1 MKNQYILASAALA
14 ALALSACEDM
24 DTTPNGGWVTEEQK
38 KEVYSNDPDK
48 GLAAIDGAFKKLN
61 TLMPNESSIGSV
73 HNDFGYPSIM
83 LFTDANGEDAVS
95 TLIGYNWF
103 SHEIRFTD
111 RSISSY
117 VQQMVWQDFYSYISA
132 ANTVVASFDDNSTA
146 ADDLFNIAQGYAL
159 RAFCYFQMAQMY
171 QFTYVGHEDSP
182 CVPIVTDE
190 NSDECA
196 LNGAKRAT
204 VKEVYDQV
212 YSDLDKAIEHLASAA
227 KLGKL
232 RKSKYL
238 IDLATAYGLR
248 ARVNLVTR
256 NWAAALS
263 DANNA
268 IENSSASPAS
278 IADVSV
284 PTFYDIAED
293 NWMWGIDVAE
303 TDETVSSGIV
313 NWISMLGSLNYGY
326 AKYSGGFR
334 ISSKLFASI
343 PETDVRKGW
352 WLNEDGVAQHVAD
365 GAAVNHITGSLA
377 STCADYFKCEVGEFY
392 LPLTNVKFAPYK
404 NVGGTTTNAN
414 DIPLMRIEEMYLIKA
429 EAELMSGADGLAT
442 LTSFVKTYRDPEYSY
457 TGSNVHEEI
466 WRQRR
471 IELWGEGMSWF
482 DMMRLGVG
490 IDRRNTG
497 FESLYVYKMEA
508 NDTKLLW
515 QIPETEV
522 EANAALSEAD
532 YNPVTPTPSPVTDEE
547 VSVEDEKIAF

>member
-1 MKNQYILASAALA
+1 MKNQYILASAVLA

-38 KEVYSNDPDK
+38 EEIYILDPSK
-48 GLAAIDGAFKKLN
+48 GLAGVDGAFKKFN
-61 TLMPNESSIGSV
+61 SYEPNASSIGSK

-95 TLIGYNWF
+95 TMMGYNWF
-103 SHEIRFTD
+103 SDEILFTD
-111 RSISSY
+111 RSISSN
-117 VQQMVWQDFYSYISA
+117 VQQMVWQDFYSYIFSA
-132 ANTVVASFDDNSTA
+132 NNIVASLDDNSTVS
-146 ADDLFNIAQGYAL
+146 DDMFNIAQGYAL

-190 NSDECA
+190 NSAEA
-196 LNGAKRAT
+196 TENGSHRAT

-212 YSDLDKAIEHLASAA
+212 YSDLNKAIEHLASAA
-227 KLGKL
+227 KLGTT
-232 RKSKYL
+232 RKGKYQ

-284 PTFYDIAED
+284 PTFYDISES

-313 NWISMLGSLNYGY
+313 NWISMIGSLNYGY
-326 AKYSGGFR
+326 ANYSGGFR

-352 WLNEDGVAQHVAD
+352 WLNEDGIAQHVAD

-377 STCADYFKCEVGEFY
+377 STCEKYFGCEVGEFY

-404 NVGGTTTNAN
+404 SVGGSTTNAN
-414 DIPLMRIEEMYLIKA
+414 DIPLMRIEEMYLVKA

-471 IELWGEGMSWF
+471 VELWGEGMSWF

-497 FESLYVYKMEA
+497 FEDLYVFKMEA

-522 EANAALSEAD
+522 EGNAALSEAD
-532 YNPVTPTPSPVTDEE
+532 YNPVTPTPSSVTDEE
-547 VSVEDEKIAF
+547 VSIEDEKIAF

>member
-48 GLAAIDGAFKKLN
+48 GLAAIDGAFKMLN
-61 TLMPNESSIGSV
+61 TLMPNESSIGSQ

-95 TLIGYNWF
+95 TLIGYNCF
-103 SHEIRFTD
+103 SPEIRFTD

-117 VQQMVWQDFYSYISA
+117 IMQMVWQDFYSYISA

-227 KLGKL
+227 NQGKL

-268 IENSSASPAS
+268 IKNFDVKPAS

-284 PTFYDIAED
+284 PTFCDIAED

-313 NWISMLGSLNYGY
+313 NWISMLGSLNNGY

-352 WLNEDGVAQHVAD
+352 WLNENGVAQHVSN
-365 GAAVNHITGSLA
+365 GAVVNHITGSLA
-377 STCADYFKCEVGEFY
+377 STFADHFECEVGEFY

-404 NVGGTTTNAN
+404 NVGGATTNAN

-471 IELWGEGMSWF
+471 VELWGEGMSWF

-497 FESLYVYKMEA
+497 FEDLCVYKMEA

-547 VSVEDEKIAF
+547 VSIEDEKIAF